1 MNQIDNIPKDSRI
14 AIYGAGEV
22 GLLIKHYV
30 ENNRPDL
37 KIISFFDKMPIG
49 EVEGLTVRS
58 IKTIAEF
65 KADFDL
71 VLVASYSNTAIME
84 TILRHFGI
92 NNYAHLDN
100 FPHYNLEDGV
110 LAEEDSKFDDLARV
124 EQVQK
129 ILSSDESK
137 KVFDLIAKAYKS
149 ATCFKNLAN
158 YLTEQNKQ
166 FSPNVHEQ
174 YLDFIDKDSIK
185 TIISGGAYDAGTS
198 LLFLDR
204 LKNVEKIYAFEP
216 MYENFKCEVN
226 DSIVAESGKVEV
238 IQKGLFESSGE
249 LGFSENSTASRANIN
264 PQFSHLATSIVIKT
278 ISIDDF
284 VKEKNIEKI
293 DFIKMDVEGCELT
306 ALKGAQNTIRAHRP
320 QLAICIYHS
329 YEELFDIPIY
339 LGNLLSDYRFE
350 VYHYSLNSICE
361 SVLYAIPDEVNS
373 KWV

>member
-1 MNQIDNIPKDSRI
+1 MNEIDSIPKNSKI

-22 GLLIKHYV
+22 GLLVKHYV

-37 KIISFFDKMPIG
+37 KILCFFDKMPKG
-49 EVEGLTVRS
+49 EVEGLAVRS
-58 IKTIAEF
+58 IKTIAEY
-65 KADFDL
+65 KKDFDL
-71 VLVASYSNTAIME
+71 MFVASYSNTAIME
-84 TILRHFGI
+84 TILRHYGV
-92 NNYAHLDN
+92 NNYIHLGN
-100 FPHYNLEDGV
+100 FPTYDLDENL
-110 LAEEDSKFDDLARV
+110 LAEEDSKFGDSARV

-137 KVFDLIAKAYKS
+137 KVFDLIARAYKS
-149 ATCFKNLAN
+149 APCFKRLVN
-158 YLTEQNKQ
+158 YLTEQNKE
-166 FSPNVHEQ
+166 FSPSVHDQ

-216 MYENFKCEVN
+216 MYEKFKCEVN
-226 DSIVAESGKVEV
+226 DSIVTELNKVEV

-249 LGFSENSTASRANIN
+249 LNFSEQNTASMVNIN
-264 PQFSHLATSIVIKT
+264 PQFSHLVTSHVIKT
-278 ISIDDF
+278 VSIDDF
-284 VKEKNIEKI
+284 VKENNIEKI

-306 ALKGAQNTIRAHRP
+306 ALKGAQNTIVTHRP

-329 YEELFDIPIY
+329 YGELFDIPIY
-339 LGNLLSDYRFE
+339 LDSLLTGYRFE

-361 SVLYAIPDEVNS
+361 SVLYVIPEEVGR
-373 KWV
+373 KR